1 MNILVVG
8 SGGREH
14 TLVWKLTQSSRVSK
28 IFCAPGNAGIADM
41 AECVPIA
48 ADDIPALLGF
58 ARTHHIDLTVVGPE
72 VPLSL
77 GIVDVFRAQ
86 NLAIFGP
93 DRQCAR
99 LEASKVFAK
108 RFMQKYGIATARH
121 ASFSDPAAAADYLR
135 SLPPSTKLVVKADGL
150 AAGKGVIMCDDTA
163 AADAAVASI
172 MGKRAFGAA
181 GREIVI
187 EEFLQ
192 GQEASL
198 QIFLDGSRYA
208 LMPAAQDH
216 KRVFDND
223 EGPNT
228 GGMGAYAPAPVM
240 TPAVTDMVK
249 KTIIEPLIAGLA
261 AEKMRYTGVLYI
273 GLMIHGTAT
282 SVLEFNCRFGDP
294 ETQVVLPLLKT
305 DLIDVLESV
314 SAGTLSAA
322 GIEWHRQSAVCVV
335 LAAPGYPGDYRKNAV
350 ISGLNDAGSLP
361 GVVVFHAGTAHD
373 PAGNIVSAGGRVL
386 GVTGTGPDTAAAIAT
401 VYRAVSRI
409 RFDGMHYRT
418 DIGKKALS

>member
-14 TLVWKLTQSSRVSK
+14 ALVWKIRQSPRVKK
-28 IFCAPGNAGIADM
+28 IYCAPGNAGIAGM

-58 ARTHHIDLTVVGPE
+58 ARTHDIDLTVVGPE

-77 GIVDVFRAQ
+77 GIVDAFRAQ

-108 RFMQKYGIATARH
+108 QFMQKYGIATARH
-121 ASFSDPAAAADYLR
+121 ASFADASAASSYLR

-150 AAGKGVIMCDDTA
+150 AAGKGVIMCDNTA
-163 AADAAVASI
+163 AADEAVASI

-198 QIFLDGSRYA
+198 QIFLDGNHYA

-228 GGMGAYAPAPVM
+228 GGMGAYAPAPVL
-240 TPAVTDMVK
+240 TPALTDIVI

-273 GLMIHGTAT
+273 GLMIDGTTA

-305 DLIDVLESV
+305 DLVDVLGAV
-314 SAGTLSAA
+314 AA
-322 GIEWHRQSAVCVV
+322 GRLAPSAIEWHRQSAVCVV
-335 LAAPGYPGDYRKNAV
+335 IAAPGYPGEYRKNAV
-350 ISGLNDAGSLP
+350 ISGLDAAGALP
-361 GVVVFHAGTAHD
+361 GVVVFHAGTSRD
-373 PAGNIVSAGGRVL
+373 QAGNIVTAGGRVL
-386 GVTGTGPDTAAAIAT
+386 GVTGTGPDTAAAIAAA
-401 VYRAVSRI
+401 YRAVTSI